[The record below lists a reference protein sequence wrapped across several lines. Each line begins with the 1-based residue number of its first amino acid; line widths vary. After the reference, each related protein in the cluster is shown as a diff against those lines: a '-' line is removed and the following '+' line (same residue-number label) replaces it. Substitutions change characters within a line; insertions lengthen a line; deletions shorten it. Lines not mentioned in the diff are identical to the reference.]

1 MDPQNLV
8 TFISPFLSLFSC
20 LIYKAKPAGAPT
32 QRFPFAYSLTQTHN
46 ILTKTHQRLVKET
59 KFKETLIE
67 AFLFGQWQQWLNV
80 LRSCMFLLST
90 IVMLIASLLRD
101 CFRYPHVK
109 VIIGLFHEKVLKFLT
124 FYFDWFVKRTE
135 MFFFFFFAVTAVES
149 GTRALQYLGLDGEQ
163 SNVGFDVSADFF

>member
-8 TFISPFLSLFSC
+8 TFVSPFLSLFSC

-46 ILTKTHQRLVKET
+46 ISTKTHQRLVKEK
-59 KFKETLIE
+59 KFKETNRGFPFWAMATVAECSKELHVLAVDDSYVDRKLIE
-67 AFLFGQWQQWLNV
+67 RLLQIS
-80 LRSCMFLLST
+80 SCKGNYWSFSWKDA
-90 IVMLIASLLRD
+90 IVFILM
-101 CFRYPHVK
+101 
-109 VIIGLFHEKVLKFLT
+109 GLWSELKC
-124 FYFDWFVKRTE
+124 V
-135 MFFFFFFAVTAVES
+135 FFFFAVTAVES